1 MKNELHNFYVP
12 LLVIA
17 GIAGIIGYMF
27 MCVWSMA
34 ADAILQC
41 FCVDKE
47 LNAGSGGQVPNTY
60 CPK

>member
-1 MKNELHNFYVP
+1 M
-12 LLVIA
+12 VIA
-17 GIAGIIGYMF
+17 LIAGTIAYMF
-27 MCVWSMA
+27 MSVWSMS

-47 LNAGSGGQVPNTY
+47 LNGGGENVPNTY